1 MSIVK
6 DLLLISLFLFIVIN
20 YILLNKE
27 FIKQRK
33 YFVDTLSHDLRV
45 SAIAQ
50 IRGIELLQ
58 KDSGEKNE
66 IIENLHESSKFSLE
80 MINMLLNSYRYKHGD
95 KFLKYENFSPWKLI
109 NQACDEF
116 KDKAEQKD
124 INFFYKINKQAK
136 INAEKAGIYK
146 VITTILSTAI
156 NNSYNSNL
164 IYIKLDQDSK
174 HLQFSLTYRGKTLSE
189 EECKRMFMENP
200 KFSTVGQGIKL
211 HLAKKIID
219 FHNGK
224 ISVKKTQKYLTT
236 LCFTLPVKKK
246 KLKIDSQLSL
256 CLKPSQL

>member
-6 DLLLISLFLFIVIN
+6 DLLLIFSFLFVVIN
-20 YILLNKE
+20 YILLNRE

-33 YFVDTLSHDLRV
+33 YFIDTLSHDLRV

-58 KDSGEKNE
+58 KDSNVKNE
-66 IIENLHESSKFSLE
+66 IIENLHESSNFSLE
-80 MINMLLNSYRYKHGD
+80 MINMLLNSYRYKQGD
-95 KFLKYENFSPWKLI
+95 KFLKYESFSPWDLI
-109 NQACDEF
+109 NQACDKF
-116 KDKAEQKD
+116 KENAKEKG
-124 INFFYKINKQAK
+124 IKFFYRIDKQAK

-146 VITTILSTAI
+146 VITTFLSTAI

-164 IYIKLDQDSK
+164 IYIKLDQDYK

-224 ISVKKTQKYLTT
+224 IFVKKTQKYLTT
-236 LCFTLPVKKK
+236 LSFSLPIKKK
-246 KLKIDSQLSL
+246 NEKLDSQLSL
-256 CLKPSQL
+256 CLKPSRL